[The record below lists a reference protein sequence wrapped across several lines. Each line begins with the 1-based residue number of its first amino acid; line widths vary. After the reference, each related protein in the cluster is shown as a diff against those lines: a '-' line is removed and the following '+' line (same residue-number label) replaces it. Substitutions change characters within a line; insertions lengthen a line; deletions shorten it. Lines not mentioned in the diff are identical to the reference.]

1 MFWYENSYVKL
12 ARHAES
18 VKPLSVDGSLVFDDC
33 LVNIRASRFGALYVE
48 VNKEVC
54 NGIDIV
60 FWPFEF
66 LEGVDEYLAGK
77 RDLVTGEEGVGDGSF
92 GGLRG

>member
-1 MFWYENSYVKL
+1 M
-12 ARHAES
+12 ARRAES
-18 VKPLSVDGSLVFDDC
+18 VKPLSADGSLVFNNC
-33 LVNIRASRFGALYVE
+33 LVDVRASQSGVLYVE
-48 VNKEVC
+48 VNEEVC
-54 NGIDIV
+54 NGVNIV
-60 FWPFEF
+60 FRPFKF